1 MQHSNTNIFTNTNTN
16 PFTNTNI
23 FTNKNTNKDP
33 EKKIDLSIV
42 PINYPSLCIPRVFNN
57 VSEEQIKKVF
67 MNLNFGVIQKIDI
80 IQRKNIKEETYK
92 CAFIHFVKWNNNE
105 YVNKQRI
112 KLLLEE
118 ELKIM
123 YDQPWYWKISA
134 YRNRNQKI
142 LWVPRTPSCSPTITF
157 KKVVKN
163 GIAKENNPKI

>member
-1 MQHSNTNIFTNTNTN
+1 MEYLNNSIS
-16 PFTNTNI
+16 
-23 FTNKNTNKDP
+23 TNKNL

-42 PINYPSLCIPRVFNN
+42 PLNYPSLCIPRVFNN

-67 MNLNFGVIQKIDI
+67 MNLNFGIIQKIDI

-134 YRNRNQKI
+134 YRNHNQKI

-157 KKVVKN
+157 NKKQIKN
-163 GIAKENNPKI
+163 K